1 METALWMEVALA
13 FVAVVLAARLGYF
26 FNRAFGAVLLA
37 VLTAFASALCI
48 FSAAKWGGA
57 ELLATMLAVGVL
69 GARFFGYQISKR
81 RGAFCVAFLWFWFCA
96 IFLLIYGHD
105 DWVPLL
111 TIALPSFILFWGG
124 LFILSGYILPPQEGI
139 RDWRQKAF
147 RSLLTF
153 TLGTNYPY
161 YVIKDWKK
169 EPLEP
174 QVGGNISSQ
183 FFAGPGIVITSCD
196 HLVTIYSGIKFREV
210 KSPGLAFTG
219 TYDRVYAV
227 VDLRPQLRAFEVK
240 AETKDGIP
248 VTVFT
253 FVPFRIDAGERQPK
267 LGASYPFAERAVFR
281 AVYEQP
287 IEHRWR
293 HDDQKQVVE
302 ELDKVDWDDLIPI
315 VAPPIVKGVIVEYT
329 CDELCA
335 PGDPRMEIRQKI
347 LGRLKEV
354 LEPLGIQILGGGIS
368 NIVPADKDENGES
381 KVIKQRIENWKADW
395 KRKIDI
401 ALGKGEAEVTRQLE
415 SVRTQAQIKV
425 MRDVARILTD
435 EAVSEQVI
443 ALRLIEAM
451 EEMTGQKP
459 VRRALPEET
468 QEMEDIL
475 ERLRY
480 NLRERKR

>member
-1 METALWMEVALA
+1 
-13 FVAVVLAARLGYF
+13 
-26 FNRAFGAVLLA
+26 
-37 VLTAFASALCI
+37 
-48 FSAAKWGGA
+48 
-57 ELLATMLAVGVL
+57 
-69 GARFFGYQISKR
+69 
-81 RGAFCVAFLWFWFCA
+81 
-96 IFLLIYGHD
+96 
-105 DWVPLL
+105 
-111 TIALPSFILFWGG
+111 
-124 LFILSGYILPPQEGI
+124 LSGYILPPQEGI

-161 YVIKDWKK
+161 YVIEDWKK
-169 EPLEP
+169 QPLEP
-174 QVGGNISSQ
+174 RVDGNISSQ

-210 KSPGLAFTG
+210 KTPGLTFTEQ
-219 TYDRVYAV
+219 YDRVYAV
-227 VDLRPQLRAFEVK
+227 VDLRPQLRACNVK

-267 LGASYPFAERAVFR
+267 LGASYPFDERAVFR

-287 IEHRWR
+287 VEHHWR
-293 HDDQKQVVE
+293 HDDQKRAIIE
-302 ELDKVDWDDLIPI
+302 ELDKVDWDDLTPI
-315 VAPPIVKGVIVEYT
+315 IAPPIVKSVIVEYT

-335 PGDPRMEIRQKI
+335 PGDPRVEIKKEIVTQ
-347 LGRLKEV
+347 LKEA
-354 LEPLGIQILGGGIS
+354 LEPLGIQMLGGGIS
-368 NIVPADKDENGES
+368 NIVPADKDEDGES

-401 ALGKGEAEVTRQLE
+401 ELGKGEAEVARQLE

-425 MRDVARILTD
+425 MRDVARILAD
-435 EAVSEQVI
+435 EAVPEQVI

-451 EEMTGQKP
+451 EEMTSEKP
-459 VRRALPEET
+459 VRRELPGET

-480 NLRERKR
+480 NLRGRKR